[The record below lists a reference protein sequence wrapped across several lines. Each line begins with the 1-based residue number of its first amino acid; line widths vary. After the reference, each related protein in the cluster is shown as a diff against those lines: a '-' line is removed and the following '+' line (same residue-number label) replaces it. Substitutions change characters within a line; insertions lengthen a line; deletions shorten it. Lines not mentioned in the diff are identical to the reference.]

1 MQQIAQWLEKIG
13 LSEYAQR
20 FAENGIDVSV
30 LRLLTDQDL
39 KDMGV
44 LLGHRRRMLAAIA
57 ELEGAATPQ
66 AESADRSE
74 KPQDAA
80 ERRQVTVMFSDMV
93 GSTALSARMDPEDLR
108 EIISAYQGCVA
119 RVVRH
124 FDGFVA
130 KYMGDGVLVYF
141 GYPAAHED
149 DAERAVRAGLELIAA
164 VAALK
169 TLAPLQTRVGIA
181 TGLVVVGELIGSG
194 EARERGIVGETP
206 NLAARL
212 QGVAEPN
219 TVVIADSTRRLLGR
233 LFDLEDLGAKELKGL
248 PGPVRAWT
256 VLQSSMVESRFDAL
270 HADAT
275 SLVGREEEIEVLKR
289 RWQSARAG
297 DGHVV
302 LLSAE
307 AGIGKSRLVTALI
320 EILRSEPC
328 VILQYFCSPHRQDS
342 ALFPVIA
349 RLEREAGF
357 EHNDT
362 SEVKFGKLEAL
373 INGNSRLAEDVVLF
387 SELLSLPLPS
397 RYMPANYSPQR
408 KKEKTLDAIVRHLA
422 GMAERQPVLLICE
435 DVHWID
441 PTSHVL
447 LDLVIQR
454 IEKFPILAIATFRP
468 EFQPPW
474 AGQSHVTTL
483 TLARLARHDSAALV
497 RQIERDGVPL
507 PDDVVEEIVAR
518 SDGVPLFL
526 EEVTRAV
533 LEATGADTLRGEPAT
548 PLAAK
553 LDRAVPTTLQ
563 ASLIARLDRI
573 GSTAKEIAQVGAAIG
588 REFSYEMLVATLQ
601 RPPSQ
606 LQEALARLVGAGLIF
621 QHGTLP
627 QTTFLFK
634 HALVQDAAYSTL
646 LRGSRRDL
654 HARIANALLT
664 VSHAESVA
672 PEIVALHMQSAE
684 RPAEAIVYWQKAG
697 EQSVRHANNREAA
710 AHFHRALSLLE
721 AQPQTS
727 ERWRTEL
734 AILSQLGPALMSV
747 HGWAAADVGEV
758 VERAADV
765 GRRLESSQELAPSIA
780 NLWVFHYACGRLD
793 AAEKISDDLFRI
805 ARELNSSEVLLQ
817 AHHCA
822 WPVCWGRG
830 GLINAVEHIDA
841 GLALYDEER
850 HAHHRLLYL
859 GHDPAVCGL
868 SIASVL
874 HAILGYPT
882 RARDAG
888 DRALALAR
896 RLNHDPSLVHGLW
909 FVAEAQI
916 ACHDVAG
923 VIVNTSELLKLAAQ
937 HGLPLQHAIGRVYRG
952 WALVSAGK
960 NKEGLALALEG
971 VAQLERLGTRVF
983 LSRAYCLVAEA
994 YLIVGQYA
1002 DGLEQAS
1009 KAIHVASE
1017 IGDAFYSARLFQT
1030 RAKLMRASGQA
1041 DDAIEAN
1048 WRRSLELA
1056 RAQGAKLYELRAA
1069 IGLVSLWRCQGKRAD
1084 GSDLLA
1090 PICGWFTE
1098 GRDTSDFN
1106 EAMALLDAIGS

>member
-1 MQQIAQWLEKIG
+1 M
-13 LSEYAQR
+13 
-20 FAENGIDVSV
+20 
-30 LRLLTDQDL
+30 
-39 KDMGV
+39 
-44 LLGHRRRMLAAIA
+44 
-57 ELEGAATPQ
+57 
-66 AESADRSE
+66 
-74 KPQDAA
+74 
-80 ERRQVTVMFSDMV
+80 
-93 GSTALSARMDPEDLR
+93 
-108 EIISAYQGCVA
+108 
-119 RVVRH
+119 
-124 FDGFVA
+124 
-130 KYMGDGVLVYF
+130 
-141 GYPAAHED
+141 
-149 DAERAVRAGLELIAA
+149 
-164 VAALK
+164 
-169 TLAPLQTRVGIA
+169 GIA
-181 TGLVVVGELIGSG
+181 TGLVVVGDLIGSG
-194 EARERGIVGETP
+194 EAQERGIVGETP

-233 LFDLEDLGAKELKGL
+233 LFDLEDLGARELKGL
-248 PGPVRAWT
+248 PGPVKAWA
-256 VLQSSMVESRFDAL
+256 VLQSSMVESRFEAL
-270 HADAT
+270 HAGAT

-297 DGHVV
+297 DGRVV

-307 AGIGKSRLVTALI
+307 PGIGKSRLVTALI
-320 EILRSEPC
+320 EMLRSEPRA
-328 VILQYFCSPHRQDS
+328 ILQYFCSPHRQDS

-357 EHNDT
+357 ERNDS

-373 INGNSRLAEDVVLF
+373 VNGNSGLAEDVVLF
-387 SELLSLPLPS
+387 GELLSLPLPS
-397 RYMPANYSPQR
+397 RYMPVNYSPQR
-408 KKEKTLDAIVRHLA
+408 KKEKTLDAIIRHLV

-435 DVHWID
+435 DIHWID
-441 PTSHVL
+441 PTSQEL

-483 TLARLARHDSAALV
+483 TLARLARGDSATLV

-533 LEATGADTLRGEPAT
+533 LEATGADTLRGETAT
-548 PLAAK
+548 PVAAK
-553 LDRAVPTTLQ
+553 LDRAVPATLQ

-588 REFSYEMLVATLQ
+588 REFSYEILVATSQ

-606 LQEALARLVGAGLIF
+606 LQEALARLVDAGLIF
-621 QHGTLP
+621 QRGTLP

-646 LRGSRRDL
+646 LRGPRRDL
-654 HARIANALLT
+654 HARIANTLLT

-672 PEIVALHMQSAE
+672 PEIVALHLQNAE
-684 RPAEAIVYWQKAG
+684 RPAEAVVYWQKAG
-697 EQSVRHANNREAA
+697 EQAVRHANNREAV
-710 AHFHRALSLLE
+710 AHFRRALSLLE

-747 HGWAAADVGEV
+747 HGWAAAEVGEV

-780 NLWVFHYACGRLD
+780 NLWVFHYASGRLD

-822 WPVCWGRG
+822 WPVRWGRG
-830 GLINAVEHIDA
+830 GLIDAVEHIDA

-850 HAHHRLLYL
+850 HAHHRFHYL

-874 HAILGYPT
+874 HAILGHPA

-888 DRALALAR
+888 DRALAIAR

-909 FVAEAQI
+909 FVVEAQI

-923 VIVNTSELLKLAAQ
+923 VIVNTTELLKLAAQ
-937 HGLPLQHAIGRVYRG
+937 HGLPLQQAMGHVYRG
-952 WALVSAGK
+952 WALVSAEK
-960 NKEGLALALEG
+960 NVEGVTLALEG
-971 VAQLERLGTRVF
+971 VTQLERLGARVF
-983 LSRAYCLVAEA
+983 LSRACCLVAEA
-994 YLIVGQYA
+994 HLIVGQHA
-1002 DGLEQAS
+1002 EGLEQIN
-1009 KAIHVASE
+1009 KAIQVASE
-1017 IGDAFYSARLFQT
+1017 IGDAFYPARLFQT
-1030 RAKLMRASGQA
+1030 RARLLQAYGQA
-1041 DDAIEAN
+1041 DDAVEAD
-1048 WRRSLELA
+1048 WRRSLEIA
-1056 RAQGAKLYELRAA
+1056 QAQGARLYELRAA
-1069 IGLVSLWRCQGKRAD
+1069 IGLVRLWRRQGKRDD
-1084 GSDLLA
+1084 GSELLA
-1090 PICGWFTE
+1090 PICDRFTE
-1098 GRDTSDFN
+1098 GIDMPDFK
-1106 EAMALLDAIGS
+1106 EAKTLLDAVSS